1 MLLKAMGFAIWKG
14 EARDGGRESGMA
26 QSLTDGAGSKELD
39 VEVGP
44 ASQDAND
51 LFRTGGEDNSKGTGV
66 GVGVGVGVSAVDE
79 IFISDPAYGVTIS
92 CHLLPSRG

>member
-1 MLLKAMGFAIWKG
+1 MRFAIWKG
-14 EARDGGRESGMA
+14 EASEAGRESGMA
-26 QSLTDGAGSKELD
+26 QSMTDGAGSKELD

-51 LFRTGGEDNSKGTGV
+51 LFRTRGADTSKGTDVGVDV
-66 GVGVGVGVSAVDE
+66 GVGAVDKM
-79 IFISDPAYGVTIS
+79 FISDPAYAVAIS

>member
-1 MLLKAMGFAIWKG
+1 MLLREMGFAIWKG

-26 QSLTDGAGSKELD
+26 QSMTDGAGSEELD
-39 VEVGP
+39 VKVGP

-51 LFRTGGEDNSKGTGV
+51 LFGIGCADTSKGTGV
-66 GVGVGVGVSAVDE
+66 GVDMGVGAVDE
-79 IFISDPAYGVTIS
+79 MFISDPAYGVAIS